1 MGHESDNQNELL
13 TINEVA
19 EKLRVDPTTVRRW
32 AKNGC
37 INVVVLPH
45 RGQRTAYRV
54 KRSTLDAILNREK
67 AA

>member
-1 MGHESDNQNELL
+1 MSNESELL

-19 EKLRVDPTTVRRW
+19 KALRVDPTTVRRW

-37 INVVVLPH
+37 IDVVVLPH
-45 RGQRTAYRV
+45 RNTRQCYRIKRATLHGLLEGTTA
-54 KRSTLDAILNREK
+54 